1 LIFTLEM
8 DTKDIESNRQLDMA
22 LSNFKATMAGA
33 YLGVCAASVAA
44 LIAGAGIMLL
54 ASPAG
59 VFKLWAWQLIW
70 LASGWIGA
78 CAFFQLLRARRWAI
92 GKWIAEFVLGMVVV
106 GVVSVFLGP
115 HIGLGSAIFIVLGM
129 MCYER
134 LTKPSSRSLE
144 RPEERSAVF
153 MPDKAQKA
161 LIIRVAVLSLGI
173 AIGIAIDSGLSAYQL
188 SHTEVIPGPV
198 IPEPD
203 P

>member
-1 LIFTLEM
+1 M

-22 LSNFKATMAGA
+22 LSKAKATLAGA

-44 LIAGAGIMLL
+44 LLAGAGILLL

-70 LASGWIGA
+70 LSCGWIGA
-78 CAFFQLLRARRWAI
+78 CAVFGLLRARRWAI

-115 HIGLGSAIFIVLGM
+115 HLGLGSVALLVLIMMVSDRCEKAQSNAIERCESAHGFAVL
-129 MCYER
+129 
-134 LTKPSSRSLE
+134 
-144 RPEERSAVF
+144 
-153 MPDKAQKA
+153 DKAQKA

-173 AIGIAIDSGLSAYQL
+173 AIGVAIDSGVNAYQL